1 MMNRIFR
8 YFIAAFIAFLLV
20 GCASVRAPQNVAT
33 ATATSAANSAPPYEA
48 WARVLQKYVDA
59 EGRVNFSGLAK
70 DRADLDRFVAYVYA
84 IGPNNQPSLFP
95 SPQHVLAFHI
105 NAYNALAMYKVI
117 EVGIPQTNAGFRKVG
132 FFYFG
137 KVMVGGEA
145 ISLYDYENKVIRP
158 LGDPRI
164 HMALNCMAV
173 SCPRLPREVFLPETL
188 DAQLD
193 RETRRFFNEAR
204 NAAYDA
210 ATKTVKLSEILKF
223 FPSDFLAKAPS
234 LVAYANLYRDQKL
247 PDDAKVDFFD
257 YDWTINRQPGT

>member
-1 MMNRIFR
+1 MNRIFR
-8 YFIAAFIAFLLV
+8 YLVAALIALGLV
-20 GCASVRAPQNVAT
+20 GCASVRAPQGGAPAPANVNT
-33 ATATSAANSAPPYEA
+33 PPPYEA

-84 IGPNNQPSLFP
+84 TGPNNQPAQFP
-95 SPQHVLAFHI
+95 TPQHVLAYHI

-173 SCPRLPREVFLPETL
+173 SCPVLPRDVFMPETL
-188 DAQLD
+188 DKQLD
-193 RETRRFFNEAR
+193 RETRKFFNEPR
-204 NAAYDA
+204 NATFDA
-210 ATKTVKLSEILKF
+210 ATKTAKLSEILKF
-223 FPSDFLAKAPS
+223 FTGDFLAKAPS
-234 LVAYANLYRDQKL
+234 LVAFVNQYCDQKI

-257 YDWTINRQPGT
+257 YDWTINKQPNT